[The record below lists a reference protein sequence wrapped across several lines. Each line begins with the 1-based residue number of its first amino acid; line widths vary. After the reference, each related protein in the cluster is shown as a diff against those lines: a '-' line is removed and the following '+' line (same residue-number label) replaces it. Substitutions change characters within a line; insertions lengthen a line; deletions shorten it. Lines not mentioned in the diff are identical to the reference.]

1 MQTSHNTEANSSLFK
16 KVILRFIPYTLVI
29 FAISGSLPAV
39 VENGDFIVFKENGPI
54 EWLQFTILLFS
65 AIILLLYSRLEGYTS
80 GELFSIIALVETAA
94 AIREMDATFD
104 KFIPFLGWQFPF
116 VVCVIIGVFIF
127 LKNKD
132 KVIPQLNGF
141 VCSRAFSLLWCG
153 FIVTVPFTQ
162 LIGHGDFLQSLMG
175 NDYVR
180 DYKRV
185 IEELGELL
193 GYMLI
198 LIGSFEAVLQQKEPC
213 HKT

>member
-1 MQTSHNTEANSSLFK
+1 MVTSLNKNTGNSLFR
-16 KVILRFIPYTLVI
+16 KVVLRFIPYTLVI
-29 FAISGSLPAV
+29 FAISASLPAV
-39 VENGDFIVFKENGPI
+39 VENGDFVVFEENGPI
-54 EWLQFTILLFS
+54 EWLQFTILLVS
-65 AIILLLYSRLEGYTS
+65 AVVLLLYSRLEGYLS

-104 KFIPFLGWQFPF
+104 KFIPFLGWKLPF
-116 VVCVIIGVFIF
+116 VVCVVIGVFVF

-132 KVIPQLNGF
+132 KVSAQLNGF

-153 FIVTVPFTQ
+153 FIVTIPFAQ
-162 LIGHGDFLQSLMG
+162 LVGHGDFLKLLMG

-193 GYMLI
+193 GYMFI
-198 LIGSFEAVLQQKEPC
+198 LMGSFEAVLQQKEESS
-213 HKT
+213 